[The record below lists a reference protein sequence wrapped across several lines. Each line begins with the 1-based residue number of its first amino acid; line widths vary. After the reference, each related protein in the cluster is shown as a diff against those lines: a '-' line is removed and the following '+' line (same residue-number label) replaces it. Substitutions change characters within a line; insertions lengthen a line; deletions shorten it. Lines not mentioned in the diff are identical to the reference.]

1 MRLFPKPSLRAVLGL
16 SGVLGAGVLVLHPE
30 PVPEVGGL
38 PAVFALPAEVAEV
51 RALGRGQ
58 TLGGVLSDA
67 VHSRE
72 HHVLLMAFEEQ
83 ATPRRMQIGTEI
95 TLRFRRADR
104 WLRGVDVALNAD
116 STVRLT
122 RDETGWRSTMV
133 QTPTWTDTIYAGGE
147 IEDVLWNA
155 VVQSEALDGMP
166 IRDRAQLIHHLDQ
179 VFQWEI
185 DFSRQIRR
193 GDQYRFAFER
203 QVRPDGSMRSGH
215 LIAAE
220 ITNRGTPHQ
229 ALWFEPSGDGQGGYF
244 GPDGKSVQRVFL
256 LRPLEFRRISS
267 RFTNSRFHPILKSWR
282 SHRGVDYAAASGTE
296 IMATADGVV
305 THRGRLGAL
314 GNAVAIRHPSG
325 FITRYGH
332 MSRFSAKVRTGTRVR
347 QGDVIGYVGMTGLAT
362 GPHLHYELWR
372 GGRPLDPLGVNL
384 PPGDPV
390 PPPDRARWEA
400 ESALRVALL
409 DRGAGFRVLALAE
422 AGDVVALARPS
433 SQEGG
438 EAQ

>member
-1 MRLFPKPSLRAVLGL
+1 MRFFHKPSLGVALSL
-16 SGVLGAGVLVLHPE
+16 SGVLGAGVLVMRPE
-30 PVPEVGGL
+30 PVPEVEGL
-38 PAVFALPAEVAEV
+38 PAVFAVPAELAEV

-67 VHSRE
+67 VDSWE

-104 WLRGVDVALNAD
+104 WLRGVDVVLNAD

-122 RDETGWRSTMV
+122 RDETGWRSKMV
-133 QTPTWTDTIYAGGE
+133 RTPTWTDTIYAAGE

-155 VVQSEALDGMP
+155 VVQSDALDGMP

-220 ITNRGTPHQ
+220 LTNRGTQYQ
-229 ALWFEPSGDGQGGYF
+229 ALWFEPSGENQGGYF
-244 GPDGKSVQRVFL
+244 GPDGKSVQREFL
-256 LRPLEFRRISS
+256 LKPARVSP
-267 RFTNSRFHPILKSWR
+267 HILALHQLPFPSDPQDLAEPPGGGLCGSVW
-282 SHRGVDYAAASGTE
+282 HRGYG
-296 IMATADGVV
+296 
-305 THRGRLGAL
+305 HRG
-314 GNAVAIRHPSG
+314 
-325 FITRYGH
+325 
-332 MSRFSAKVRTGTRVR
+332 
-347 QGDVIGYVGMTGLAT
+347 
-362 GPHLHYELWR
+362 WR
-372 GGRPLDPLGVNL
+372 GDASRAIGCPRKRG
-384 PPGDPV
+384 GD
-390 PPPDRARWEA
+390 
-400 ESALRVALL
+400 
-409 DRGAGFRVLALAE
+409 
-422 AGDVVALARPS
+422 PS
-433 SQEGG
+433 SQRVHHTLRTH
-438 EAQ
+438 EAVQRQSASGYSGPSG

>member
-1 MRLFPKPSLRAVLGL
+1 MKLSPKPSFRVSLIL
-16 SGVLGAGVLVLHPE
+16 SGVLGLGVLFMRPG
-30 PVPEVGGL
+30 PTAEVGGL
-38 PAVFALPAEVAEV
+38 SAVFATPAELAEV

-58 TLGGVLSDA
+58 TLGGILSDA
-67 VHSRE
+67 VDSRE
-72 HHVLLMAFEEQ
+72 HHVLLMAFEER

-122 RDETGWRSTMV
+122 RDETGWRSVVV
-133 QTPTWTDTIYAGGE
+133 QTPTWTDTIYAAGE
-147 IEDVLWNA
+147 IQDVLWNA
-155 VVQSEALDGMP
+155 VVQSDALDGMP

-220 ITNRGTPHQ
+220 LTNRGTPYQ
-229 ALWFEPSGDGQGGYF
+229 ALWFEPSGENQGGYF
-244 GPDGKSVQRVFL
+244 GPDGTSVQRAFL

-267 RFTNSRFHPILKSWR
+267 RFTNSRFHPILKTWR
-282 SHRGVDYAAASGTE
+282 SHRGVDYAAGSGTE

-314 GNAVAIRHPSG
+314 GNAVAIRHPNG

-332 MSRFSAKVRTGTRVR
+332 MSRFGASARIGTRVR

-384 PPGDPV
+384 PPGDPI
-390 PPPDRARWEA
+390 PNSDRARWEV
-400 ESALRVALL
+400 ESTLRVALL
-409 DRGAGFRVLALAE
+409 DRGVGDRGLALPE
-422 AGDVVALARPS
+422 TGDVVALARPGP
-433 SQEGG
+433 QEGG
-438 EAQ
+438 EAR

>member
-1 MRLFPKPSLRAVLGL
+1 MRLLSNLSLRVVLSL
-16 SGVLGAGVLVLHPE
+16 SGVLGVAVVFMRPE
-30 PVPEVGGL
+30 PVTEIGRL
-38 PAVFALPAEVAEV
+38 PAVFAVPADLAEVH
-51 RALGRGQ
+51 ALGRGQ

-67 VHSRE
+67 VDSRE
-72 HHVLLMAFEEQ
+72 HHVLLTAFEEQ
-83 ATPRRMQIGTEI
+83 ATPRRMQIGAEV

-104 WLRGVDVALNAD
+104 WLRGVDVVLNPD
-116 STVRLT
+116 SIVRLT
-122 RDETGWRSTMV
+122 RDETGWRSKMIR
-133 QTPTWTDTIYAGGE
+133 TPTWTDTIYAAGE

-155 VVQSEALDGMP
+155 VVQSDALDGMP
-166 IRDRAQLIHHLDQ
+166 VRDRALLIHHLDQ

-193 GDQYRFAFER
+193 GDQYRLAFER
-203 QVRPDGSMRSGH
+203 QVRPDGSMRSGY

-220 ITNRGTPHQ
+220 LTNRGTRHQ

-244 GPDGKSVQRVFL
+244 GPDGKSVRRAFL
-256 LRPLEFRRISS
+256 LRPLEFRRVSS
-267 RFTNSRFHPILKSWR
+267 RFTNSRFHPILKTWR
-282 SHRGVDYAAASGTE
+282 SHRGVDYAAASGSE

-305 THRGRLGAL
+305 THRGRLGDL
-314 GNAVAIRHPSG
+314 GNAVAIRHPNG

-332 MSRFSAKVRTGTRVR
+332 MSRFNDKVRTGTRVR

-390 PPPDRARWEA
+390 PTSDRARWEA
-400 ESALRVALL
+400 ESAFRVALL
-409 DRGAGFRVLALAE
+409 DRGVSDRVLALAE
-422 AGDVVALARPS
+422 GGDVVALARPVS
-433 SQEGG
+433 REGG
-438 EAQ
+438 EER

>member
-1 MRLFPKPSLRAVLGL
+1 MRLLSNLSLWVALSL
-16 SGVLGAGVLVLHPE
+16 SGVLGIGVAFVRPE
-30 PVPEVGGL
+30 PVTEVGGL
-38 PAVFALPAEVAEV
+38 PSVFAVPADLAEVH
-51 RALGRGQ
+51 ALGRGQ

-67 VHSRE
+67 VDSRE

-95 TLRFRRADR
+95 TLRFRRADQ
-104 WLRGVDVALNAD
+104 WLRGVDVVLNAD

-122 RDETGWRSTMV
+122 RDETGWRSKMIH
-133 QTPTWTDTIYAGGE
+133 TPTWTDTIYAAGE

-155 VVQSEALDGMP
+155 VVQSDALDGIP
-166 IRDRAQLIHHLDQ
+166 VRDRALLIHHLDQ

-203 QVRPDGSMRSGH
+203 QVRPDGSMRSGY

-220 ITNRGTPHQ
+220 LTNRGTRYQ
-229 ALWFEPSGDGQGGYF
+229 ALWFEPSGDGQGGHF
-244 GPDGKSVQRVFL
+244 GPDGKSVRRAFL
-256 LRPLEFRRISS
+256 LRPLEFRRVSS
-267 RFTNSRFHPILKSWR
+267 RFTKSRFHPILKTWR
-282 SHRGVDYAAASGTE
+282 SHRGVDYAAASGSE
-296 IMATADGVV
+296 VMATADGVV

-314 GNAVAIRHPSG
+314 GNAVAIRHPNG

-332 MSRFSAKVRTGTRVR
+332 MSRFNAKVRMGTRVR

-372 GGRPLDPLGVNL
+372 GGRRLDPLGVNL

-390 PPPDRARWEA
+390 PTSDRARWEA
-400 ESALRVALL
+400 ESAFRVALL
-409 DRGAGFRVLALAE
+409 DRGASDRVLAFAE
-422 AGDVVALARPS
+422 AGDVVARARPV

-438 EAQ
+438 EAR

>member
-16 SGVLGAGVLVLHPE
+16 SGVLGAGVLVMHPE
-30 PVPEVGGL
+30 PVPEAGGL
-38 PAVFALPAEVAEV
+38 PAVFAVPAEVAEV

-72 HHVLLMAFEEQ
+72 HYVLLMAFEEQ

>member
-1 MRLFPKPSLRAVLGL
+1 MRLSPKRSLRAALL
-16 SGVLGAGVLVLHPE
+16 ASGVLGLGALVVSPA
-30 PVPEVGGL
+30 PVPDIGGL
-38 PAVFALPAEVAEV
+38 QAVFAEPAELAEV

-58 TLGGVLSDA
+58 TLGGVLADA
-67 VHSRE
+67 VDYRE

-95 TLRFRRADR
+95 TLRFRRADH

-122 RDETGWRSTMV
+122 RDEVGWRSAVV
-133 QTPTWTDTIYAGGE
+133 QTPTWTDTIYAAGE
-147 IEDVLWNA
+147 IQDVLWNA
-155 VVQSEALDGMP
+155 VVQSDALDAMP
-166 IRDRAQLIHHLDQ
+166 IRDRVQLIHHLDQ

-185 DFSRQIRR
+185 DFSRQIWR

-220 ITNRGTPHQ
+220 LINRGTSYQ
-229 ALWFEPSGDGQGGYF
+229 ALWFEPTGENQGGYF
-244 GPDGKSVQRVFL
+244 SPDGKSVRRAFL
-256 LRPLEFRRISS
+256 LKPLEFRRISS
-267 RFTNSRFHPILKSWR
+267 RFTNSRFHPILKTWR

-296 IMATADGVV
+296 VMATADGVV

-314 GNAVAIRHPSG
+314 GNAVAIRHPNG
-325 FITRYGH
+325 FTTRYGH
-332 MSRFSAKVRTGTRVR
+332 MSRFNASVRTGTRVR

-372 GGRPLDPLGVNL
+372 SGQPTDPLGVDL

-390 PPPDRARWEA
+390 ATMDRARWEA

-409 DRGAGFRVLALAE
+409 DRGVGDRGLALPE
-422 AGDVVALARPS
+422 SRDLVALARPG

-438 EAQ
+438 EVR

>member
-1 MRLFPKPSLRAVLGL
+1 MRLFRKPSLRVALGL
-16 SGVLGAGVLVLHPE
+16 SGVLGAGVLFVHPE

-38 PAVFALPAEVAEV
+38 AAVCAVPAELAEV

-67 VHSRE
+67 VDSRE
-72 HHVLLMAFEEQ
+72 HHVLMMAFEEQ

-95 TLRFRRADR
+95 TLRFRTADR

-122 RDETGWRSTMV
+122 RDEIGWRSTMV
-133 QTPTWTDTIYAGGE
+133 QTPTWTDTIYAAGE

-155 VVQSEALDGMP
+155 VVESEALDGMP

-185 DFSRQIRR
+185 DFSRQIWR
-193 GDQYRFAFER
+193 GDQFRFAFER

-220 ITNRGTPHQ
+220 LTNRGTQHQ
-229 ALWFEPSGDGQGGYF
+229 ALWFEPNGDNQGGYF
-244 GPDGKSVQRVFL
+244 GPDGKSVQRTFL

-267 RFTNSRFHPILKSWR
+267 RFTNSRFHPILKTWR

-296 IMATADGVV
+296 VMATADGVV

-332 MSRFSAKVRTGTRVR
+332 MSRFDAKVRTGTRVR

-372 GGRPLDPLGVNL
+372 GGQPLDPLGVKL

-390 PPPDRARWEA
+390 PNSDRARWEA
-400 ESALRVALL
+400 ESVLRVALL
-409 DRGAGFRVLALAE
+409 DRGASDRVLALAD
-422 AGDVVALARPS
+422 AGDVVALARPV

-438 EAQ
+438 EAR